1 VLIDNANSDD
11 EARLAAN
18 LQALCKLAK
27 LDEVTIRAGA
37 DPLPPSLSTLC
48 RQMEI
53 HVPMDGVIDI
63 VAEKTR
69 LSKERD
75 RAAAEVDRLRQKLT
89 NAKFTERA
97 PADVVAAE
105 RAKLEAAEDTLNKTD
120 GQIERLGGLP

>member
-1 VLIDNANSDD
+1 
-11 EARLAAN
+11 
-18 LQALCKLAK
+18 
-27 LDEVTIRAGA
+27 
-37 DPLPPSLSTLC
+37 
-48 RQMEI
+48 MEI

-63 VAEKTR
+63 EAEKTR

-89 NAKFTERA
+89 NATFTERA